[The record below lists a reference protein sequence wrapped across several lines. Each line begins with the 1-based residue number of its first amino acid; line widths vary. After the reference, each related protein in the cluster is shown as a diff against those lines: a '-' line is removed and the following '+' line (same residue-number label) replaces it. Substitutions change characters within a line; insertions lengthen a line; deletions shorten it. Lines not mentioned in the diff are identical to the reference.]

1 MSTFKVLIVGAGP
14 TGLLAGLALQRA
26 GIDFV
31 ILERRK
37 EADLN
42 WGASV
47 CLWPQSARV
56 LDQLGLLQQAYDLHL
71 PMKKKCNLKRDGT
84 VLCWSNMIENIG
96 H

>member
-1 MSTFKVLIVGAGP
+1 MSGFKVLIIGAGP
-14 TGLLAGLALQRA
+14 TGLLAALALQRA
-26 GIDFV
+26 GIEFT
-31 ILERRK
+31 ILEKRK

-56 LDQLGLLQQAYDLHL
+56 LDQLGLLDEAHALHL
-71 PMKKKCNLKRDGT
+71 PMKRKCNLRRDGS
-84 VLCWSNMIENIG
+84 VMSWSNMIENIG

>member
-47 CLWPQSARV
+47 CIWPHSARV

-71 PMKKKCNLKRDGT
+71 PMKRKCNLKRDGT
-84 VLCWSNMIENIG
+84 ILAWSNMIEDIG